1 MHVQSIQSC
10 LTLRAHMDCR
20 LPGSSVHGILQARIL
35 DRVAMPSSR
44 GSSNPGIESP
54 VSPALHPK
62 GFLAHY
68 YIYVSY
74 ENGHISLSNFLK
86 FNFQLIVTNYTFT
99 L

>member
-1 MHVQSIQSC
+1 MHAQSLQSC

-54 VSPALHPK
+54 VSPALQESS
-62 GFLAHY
+62 LLL
-68 YIYVSY
+68 SY
-74 ENGHISLSNFLK
+74 QEAQEESSLPG
-86 FNFQLIVTNYTFT
+86 
-99 L
+99 